1 MILLHAPLMYRLYR
15 TWSFWFL
22 CQYFRD
28 GLHLDALFRHAK
40 LDVDAGCTFAVLV
53 NFQATMSCHEE
64 NQGLSWLMDTS
75 VAQDGLRPKKTVQSL
90 RFQHC
95 SSDCS
100 SCCSRK
106 FRLIP
111 THLNDRRAPAMPSEV
126 LVFSTVEVIV
136 GMLSTNVI
144 IPEFLKMSV
153 DAYSWCLGW

>member
-1 MILLHAPLMYRLYR
+1 MIILVPMSVFQGR
-15 TWSFWFL
+15 
-22 CQYFRD
+22 
-28 GLHLDALFRHAK
+28 LHLDALFRHAK

-75 VAQDGLRPKKTVQSL
+75 VAHDGLRPKKTVQSL

-111 THLNDRRAPAMPSEV
+111 TYSNTSQRPARAGHA
-126 LVFSTVEVIV
+126 F
-136 GMLSTNVI
+136 
-144 IPEFLKMSV
+144 
-153 DAYSWCLGW
+153 